1 MENIKK
7 LMILQNPEFKDVKI
21 IEEDYFEDGRI
32 HLHFENGKKLTTNPN
47 SLINDMLGLILI
59 PNTNC

>member
-7 LMILQNPEFKDVKI
+7 LMLLQHPEFKDVKI

-32 HLHFENGKKLTTNPN
+32 HIHFENGKKIVTDTN
-47 SLINDMLGLILI
+47 SLINDILGLIL
-59 PNTNC
+59 